1 MAHIIPLIIKY
12 VISSTILSFISYTF
26 DSAINKDLNLT
37 NNKKENKRLMGHIA
51 NLRKQFKSINT
62 HG

>member
-37 NNKKENKRLMGHIA
+37 NNKKENKRPMGHIA